1 MHNLH
6 RPSLA
11 APLVLA
17 ALGLFSTS
25 APAAPVQQDALDAM
39 VRSQLD
45 SAGGFTLDQVWE
57 RALALRDAADSTGGD
72 LDPALD
78 AALGQSLID
87 PTKLLFLASA
97 RLLGEEPDAE
107 GLSARLLELT
117 RSEDSGVVE
126 VASDLLTKRPF
137 RSLSR
142 GLKVDLAS
150 QLLKGAQD
158 VQRDPRARLDIA
170 RAAFR
175 LGGGTERRLAR
186 TEMLA
191 FLESSDPSLR
201 GEAALALAQTGEEV
215 AGELSTEL
223 ERLAQ
228 LPGSEAELAQ
238 AYLDIEREKSLRES
252 KVKALQARFDQELL
266 PEEFS
271 RVQAVLDMVEYAHL
285 DGDKV
290 TRDELIDEAL
300 QGILSSLDRHSTYM
314 SPEVFAGF
322 MQDLDAEYGGIG
334 AYVGEDPAD
343 GLFTITRPIYSGPA
357 YSAGIQTDD
366 KIVRVGD
373 WPTLGQPTEEVI
385 KRLKGKPGTPVK
397 LYIWRRGMQAD
408 LIDRPTED
416 MVIEVERGQIEIPA
430 VYSQMLPGG
439 IGLVELWTFSAVA
452 TRELEKAIRE
462 LMDRGMTGLIFDL
475 RRNSGGYLPQ
485 AVSVADLF
493 LPPNLDVVTTDY
505 RVIESD
511 TLRTRSEPLV
521 PMDVPLVVLTSRYTA
536 SASEIVAG
544 ALQDHER
551 ATLIGERSFGKG
563 SVQNLLPL
571 QGMPDDEFR
580 DENRNGLYDP
590 WETITK
596 DFDDDGEFDFAP
608 RVKMTIARYLLPS
621 GRSIHREFDK
631 DGTLLSEGGVMPEI
645 AIAPERIEAWRYE
658 ERLRLRDQ
666 KRVGRDYADR
676 YFDDNRALFG
686 ALALSDGKDTAR
698 WPGFEDLYAS
708 LDTPLPKDDVRQIL
722 RAEIRRRVQDDRGGE
737 FPFGDF
743 EEDVQVQAGIREL
756 LEASSRQVSDIKA
769 FAETFLTTDDDEAV
783 RTLLLADLRT
793 ADGVDTLLK
802 RLREARERGDA
813 LSAEDL
819 DRLIQALDSEKA
831 E

>member
-1 MHNLH
+1 MHH
-6 RPSLA
+6 RLRLLVPGS
-11 APLVLA
+11 LVLF
-17 ALGLFSTS
+17 ALGL
-25 APAAPVQQDALDAM
+25 AGPADAARGQDDPIRALVASELERAQD
-39 VRSQLD
+39 LP
-45 SAGGFTLDQVWE
+45 AGQIWE
-57 RALALRDAADSTGGD
+57 RALALRDAADSMGAE

-78 AALGQSLID
+78 AQLGQALID
-87 PTKLLFLASA
+87 PSRLLFLTAA
-97 RLLGEEPDAE
+97 RLLGSEPDAE
-107 GLSARLLELT
+107 TLSSKLLELT
-117 RSEDSGVVE
+117 RSERPEVVE
-126 VASDLLTKRPF
+126 VASDLLTKEPF
-137 RSLSR
+137 RRLSR
-142 GLKVDLAS
+142 GLKVELAT

-158 VQRDPRARLDIA
+158 VQRDPRARLDVA

-191 FLESSDPSLR
+191 FLDSSDPGLR
-201 GEAALALAQTGEEV
+201 GQAALALAQTGEEV
-215 AGELSTEL
+215 AGALADEL
-223 ERLAQ
+223 EQLSR
-228 LPGSEAELAQ
+228 LPGPTAELAL
-238 AYLDIEREKSLRES
+238 AYLDIEREKRVRES
-252 KVKALQARFDQELL
+252 KLKSLQERFNQELL
-266 PEEFS
+266 PEEFA
-271 RVQAVLDMVEYAHL
+271 RVEAVLDMVAYAHL

-290 TRDELIDEAL
+290 TRDELIDAGL
-300 QGILSSLDRHSTYM
+300 QGMLSSLDRHSTYM
-314 SPEVFAGF
+314 SPEGFASF

-366 KIVRVGD
+366 KIVRVDD

-385 KRLKGKPGTPVK
+385 KRLKGKPGTSVK

-416 MVIEVERGQIEIPA
+416 MIIEVERGQIEIPA

-452 TRELEKAIRE
+452 TRELERAIGE
-462 LMDRGMTGLIFDL
+462 LLDQGMTGLIFDL

-485 AVSVADLF
+485 AVSVANLF
-493 LPPNLDVVTTDY
+493 LPPGLDVVTTDY
-505 RVIESD
+505 RVVDSE
-511 TLRTRSEPLV
+511 TLRTTKQPLV
-521 PMDVPLVVLTSRYTA
+521 PMDVPMVVLTSRYTA

-563 SVQNLLPL
+563 SVQNLLAL
-571 QGMPDDEFR
+571 QGVPDDEFR
-580 DENRNGLYDP
+580 DENRNGLFDP
-590 WETITK
+590 WEEITV
-596 DFDDDGEFDFAP
+596 DYDGDGEFDFAP

-631 DGTLLSEGGVMPEI
+631 DGTLLSEGGVVPEVEV
-645 AIAPERIEAWRYE
+645 APERIEAWRYE

-666 KRVGRDYADR
+666 ERIGREYADR
-676 YFDDNRALFG
+676 YFDDNRELFG
-686 ALALSDGKDTAR
+686 RLALSDGKDPLR
-698 WPGFEDLYAS
+698 WPGFDELYDS

-743 EEDVQVQAGIREL
+743 EEDVQVQAAVTEL
-756 LEASSRQVSDIKA
+756 LRKSGRTVDDIQA
-769 FAETFLTTDDDEAV
+769 FVETFVRTADDEDV
-783 RTLLLADLRT
+783 RTLLLAGL
-793 ADGVDTLLK
+793 GSEQGLETLLS

-813 LSAEDL
+813 LSREDL
-819 DRLIQALDSEKA
+819 DRLIEALDTDGVK
-831 E
+831 

>member
-1 MHNLH
+1 MHNFH
-6 RPSLA
+6 RPALA

-17 ALGLFSTS
+17 TLGLFSAGAHA
-25 APAAPVQQDALDAM
+25 APAQEGALDAL

-45 SAGGFTLDQVWE
+45 SAAGLEPGQVWE
-57 RALALRDAADSTGGD
+57 RALALREAADSSGES

-78 AALGQSLID
+78 AALAESLIQ
-87 PTKLLFLASA
+87 PSKLLFLAAA

-107 GLSARLLELT
+107 ELGARLLELT
-117 RSEDSGVVE
+117 RSEELAVVE
-126 VASDLLTKRPF
+126 TASDLLAKDPF
-137 RSLSR
+137 RKLPR
-142 GLKVDLAS
+142 GVRVELAEQLLEAS
-150 QLLKGAQD
+150 QDAE
-158 VQRDPRARLDIA
+158 RDPRARLNVA
-170 RAAFR
+170 WAAFR
-175 LGGGTERRLAR
+175 LGGGREQRLAR

-191 FLESSDPSLR
+191 FLKSSDPGLR
-201 GEAALALAQTGEEV
+201 GEAALTLARSGEEI
-215 AGELSTEL
+215 AGDLKAEL
-223 ERLAQ
+223 ERLKQ
-228 LPGSEAELAQ
+228 LPGPESDLAQ
-238 AYLDIEREKSLRES
+238 AYWELGREKNLRES
-252 KVKALQARFDQELL
+252 KLKALQTRFDQELL

-314 SPEVFAGF
+314 SPEIFSGF

-385 KRLKGKPGTPVK
+385 KRLKGQPGTPVK

-408 LIDRPTED
+408 LIDRPTEE

-452 TRELEKAIRE
+452 TRELERAIRD
-462 LMDRGMTGLIFDL
+462 LMDQGMTGLIFDL

-493 LPPNLDVVTTDY
+493 LPPKLDVVTTAY
-505 RVIESD
+505 RVIDSE
-511 TLRTRSEPLV
+511 TLQTRREPLV
-521 PMDVPLVVLTSRYTA
+521 PMDVPLVVLTSRFTA

-551 ATLIGERSFGKG
+551 ATIVGERSFGKG

-571 QGMPDDEFR
+571 QGVPDDEFR
-580 DENRNGLYDP
+580 DENRNGLFDP
-590 WETITK
+590 WETITT
-596 DFDDDGEFDFAP
+596 DYDGDGEFDFAP

-631 DGTLLSEGGVMPEI
+631 EGTLLSEGGVLPEI
-645 AIAPERIEAWRYE
+645 AVAPERIEAWRYE

-666 KRVGRDYADR
+666 ERVGRDYADR
-676 YFDDNRALFG
+676 YFDDNRSLFG
-686 ALALSDGKDTAR
+686 ELALSDGKDPQR
-698 WPGFEDLYAS
+698 WPGFDELYAT

-743 EEDVQVQAGIREL
+743 EEDVQVQAGIKQL
-756 LEASSRQVSDIKA
+756 LESSNRQVADIKD
-769 FAETFLTTDDDEAV
+769 FAETFLTTEDDAAI
-783 RTLLLADLRT
+783 RTMLLADLRT
-793 ADGVDTLLK
+793 NEGVGTLLE

-819 DRLIQALDSEKA
+819 DRLIEALDSEQV